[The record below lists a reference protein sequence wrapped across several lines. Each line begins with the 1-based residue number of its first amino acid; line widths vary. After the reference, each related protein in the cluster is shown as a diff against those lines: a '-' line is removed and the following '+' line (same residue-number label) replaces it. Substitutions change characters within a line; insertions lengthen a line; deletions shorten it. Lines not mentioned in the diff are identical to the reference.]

1 MHFLEIRN
9 SECPTYEFALG
20 VEGGSPEFS
29 SSRAILERI
38 PFDGGE
44 VADDRG
50 CGNDSCV
57 LILRSLLA
65 S

>member
-1 MHFLEIRN
+1 M
-9 SECPTYEFALG
+9 YEFALG

-29 SSRAILERI
+29 SSGPILERI

-50 CGNDSCV
+50 CGDDS
-57 LILRSLLA
+57 
-65 S
+65 

>member
-9 SECPTYEFALG
+9 SEYPTYEFALG

-38 PFDGGE
+38 PFDDSE
-44 VADDRG
+44 IADDRG
-50 CGNDSCV
+50 CGDDSCV
-57 LILRSLLA
+57 LIRRSCLA